1 MPKRST
7 MKVPEGKVP
16 RGRLIRLYPTLEEK
30 QHLRLVQDEARF
42 AWNLLVAEYNRAVE
56 AQFRKAELDGVIGP
70 KPSKP
75 DKDDEREVWTEWF
88 QTIAKRR
95 KLAREHGKE
104 LQMSL
109 PKSDKSTYS
118 RLMKAWEEHQQLA
131 ISNRQSAG
139 KLIADGRKPI
149 RRMTANMYQA
159 LIVDFAAAMIPKKGA
174 IRWRPPRYRKDGDDM
189 PIRTGSGLCVKPSGD
204 KKRNALVGVP
214 GLGWVLGICHR
225 DLSAMVPGTLVQG
238 VALRERTD
246 GWYAAVRVYVP
257 KPEPIVPLK
266 DCVEVRMNNLVLAE
280 LSDGRSWINPR
291 SQVVDMDLPKDR
303 PAKVKRMPVTGW
315 RGDGKV
321 DNKWRESPERA
332 HTRRARHVGCLI
344 DSICKHLSQY
354 RKISIPSEVP
364 KAILPKGARQDAYSM
379 AMGRLHTAIVNRFGE
394 RVEMTDFPFD
404 VQ

>member
-1 MPKRST
+1 MPKRSM

-16 RGRLIRLYPTLEEK
+16 RGRLIRLYPTLEQK

-42 AWNLLVAEYNRAVE
+42 AWNSLVGEYNRAVE

-70 KPSKP
+70 RPPKPE
-75 DKDDEREVWTEWF
+75 KDAEREEWLSWF
-88 QTIAKRR
+88 KTCAQRR

-104 LQMSL
+104 LQMPL
-109 PKSDKSTYS
+109 PRGDKPMYS
-118 RLMKAWEEHQQLA
+118 RLMKAWEDSWLVK
-131 ISNRQSAG
+131 G
-139 KLIADGRKPI
+139 KEAK

-159 LIVDFAAAMIPKKGA
+159 LVMDFAGAMIPKKGA
-174 IRWRPPRYRKDGDDM
+174 VHWRPPRFRKDGDDM

-204 KKRNALVGVP
+204 KKRNALVNVP

-225 DLSAMVPGTLVQG
+225 DLDAMVPGSLVQG

-257 KPEPIVPLK
+257 KPEPVIPLK
-266 DCVEVRMNNLVLAE
+266 DCVEVRIGNMLLAE
-280 LSDGRSWINPR
+280 LSDGKAWENPR
-291 SQVVDMDLPKDR
+291 AHVVDLEMPKDK
-303 PAKVKRMPVTGW
+303 PPFKIKRMPVEGM
-315 RGDGKV
+315 REDGRV

-332 HTRRARHVGCLI
+332 HTRRARHVGCLVN
-344 DSICKHLSQY
+344 SICKHLLQY
-354 RKISIPSEVP
+354 RRIVIPSEVP

-394 RVEMTDFPFD
+394 RVEMRFE
-404 VQ
+404 V